1 MLCWS
6 SSSDHRKYT
15 TGRVLLQQY
24 LLTLI
29 LAIRYFTPLKRVP
42 SPPDFAANMPC
53 DDTHLVK
60 NDALHASF
68 AKLSALPRPSPSRPK
83 SERMGQGEQQDTI
96 SI

>member
-1 MLCWS
+1 M
-6 SSSDHRKYT
+6 
-15 TGRVLLQQY
+15 LQQY
-24 LLTLI
+24 LLTVI
-29 LAIRYFTPLKRVP
+29 LATRSFTPLKRVP
-42 SPPDFAANMPC
+42 SPLDFAANMPY

-60 NDALHASF
+60 SAALHASF